1 MEEQYK
7 ILYDKLLWILIANK
21 QGNYPVVIAYK
32 NDIDELLININNK
45 ISENKKLKSVQQL
58 TYDLKWIVSK
68 ML

>member
-1 MEEQYK
+1 MEEQYNF
-7 ILYDKLLWILIANK
+7 LYDKLLWILIANK
-21 QGNYPVVIAYK
+21 QGNYQVVIAYK
-32 NDIDELLININNK
+32 NRIDELLININNK